1 MDVEDVPRE
10 KFREWAE
17 RNGYEIVEDVDDGD
31 DMNIIALGAGG
42 MIEIQ
47 LTEYGNVHLTKH
59 VHLGGEGGEIEIGDK
74 QLTVTN
80 SRGEERRIS
89 PGRYPSR

>member
-42 MIEIQ
+42 RIEIH
-47 LTEYGNVHLTKH
+47 LSEYGNVHLTKH
-59 VHLGGEGGEIEIGDK
+59 IHLGGEGGEIGIGDK

-80 SRGEERRIS
+80 SRGEERRIT